1 MRILVY
7 STCQEEREI
16 EQECERETS
25 KEILRSGALPLSCPA
40 HSPHLLALPGNR
52 RPVNRA
58 EGGVPIASF
67 LEVRIDRV
75 YSGLIVLCLYKIP
88 CMC

>member
-16 EQECERETS
+16 EQECERKTS
-25 KEILRSGALPLSCPA
+25 KEILRSGALPPPCP
-40 HSPHLLALPGNR
+40 SPLLLALPGNR
-52 RPVNRA
+52 RPLNRA

-75 YSGLIVLCLYKIP
+75 DSGLIVLCLYKIP